1 MNNITLSALPKTWI
15 IDVDGT
21 IVKHNGHLGD
31 RDDLLDG
38 VKEFFAKIAAQDKI
52 ILLTARKKIY
62 EEQLVIF
69 LKNNGIRFDQIICD
83 LPTGERIILNDKKP
97 SGLKTAYAINVDRDA
112 PLEVKVKIDKSL

>member
-31 RDDLLDG
+31 GDDLLDG

>member
-1 MNNITLSALPKTWI
+1 M
-15 IDVDGT
+15 
-21 IVKHNGHLGD
+21 
-31 RDDLLDG
+31 LDG

>member
-31 RDDLLDG
+31 GDDLLDG

-62 EEQLVIF
+62 KEQLVIF